1 MLYGSDFS
9 DASLAAAILVC
20 GAGIGATVS
29 VPAAFTIADRHPRR
43 SAGLF
48 VLVRLLGAV
57 PASEMAH
64 FGTLLGRLPQALKV
78 PLRQALSL
86 IGTSRAA

>member
-1 MLYGSDFS
+1 MLPVLELLGM
-9 DASLAAAILVC
+9 LVAAIGCALAVV
-20 GAGIGATVS
+20 APLANAPDLGI
-29 VPAAFTIADRHPRR
+29 AARHPRR